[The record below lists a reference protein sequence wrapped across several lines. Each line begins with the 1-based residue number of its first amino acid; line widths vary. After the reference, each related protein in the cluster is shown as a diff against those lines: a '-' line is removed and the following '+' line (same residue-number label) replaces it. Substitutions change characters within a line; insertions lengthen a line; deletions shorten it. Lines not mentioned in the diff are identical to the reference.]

1 MLVNTYKTLEPYL
14 KIQMKQEYLQLKKRL
29 LKMPFEDLMPYTNFR
44 LWYSYTSKP
53 DEEKDLP
60 EYKKQV
66 AAYQHD
72 IYLEHQKR
80 AISVLRNS
88 YDALPVRKIDFLS
101 AVKSCEFAGA
111 VIYTGDEKDGRKEE
125 YGLYP
130 EEGTMSGFSQILN
143 SNASARKW
151 IFSKLND
158 YLENNQ
164 RTISSAVPGPIPEL
178 CRTVFGDGG
187 VGIETEI
194 GVPAFTGNLVEI
206 LLMFERNGAG
216 FEKQDIGGTIIF

>member
-72 IYLEHQKR
+72 IYLERQKR
-80 AISVLRNS
+80 AVYVLRDS
-88 YDALPVRKIDFLS
+88 YDALAIRKINFLS
-101 AVKSCEFAGA
+101 VAASCEFAGA
-111 VIYTGDEKDGRKEE
+111 VIYTGDGKDSRKEA

-151 IFSKLND
+151 IFSKLD
-158 YLENNQ
+158 EYLENNQ
-164 RTISSAVPGPIPEL
+164 KTISSAAPESILEL
-178 CRTVFGDGG
+178 CRAVFGDGG
-187 VGIETEI
+187 IGTETDTGI
-194 GVPAFTGNLVEI
+194 PAFSGNLVEI
-206 LLMFERNGAG
+206 LLMFERNGAR
-216 FEKQDIGGTIIF
+216 FEKLDNGGTITF

>member
-1 MLVNTYKTLEPYL
+1 MNTYKTLESYL
-14 KIQMKQEYLQLKKRL
+14 KSQMKQRYLQKKKEILRID
-29 LKMPFEDLMPYTNFR
+29 PDELMPYTNFR

-72 IYLEHQKR
+72 IYLERQKR
-80 AISVLRNS
+80 AVSVLRNS

-111 VIYTGDEKDGRKEE
+111 VIYTGDEKDSRKEE

-130 EEGTMSGFSQILN
+130 EEGTMSGLSQILN

-158 YLENNQ
+158 YLENSQ
-164 RTISSAVPGPIPEL
+164 RTISSAVPGSIPEL
-178 CRTVFGDGG
+178 CRAVFGDGG
-187 VGIETEI
+187 VGIDTET

-206 LLMFERNGAG
+206 LLMFERNGAE
-216 FEKQDIGGTIIF
+216 FEKQDIGGMIIF